1 MSEPSLDALF
11 SDEPLETTG
20 DVEPEAE
27 VVEESTTEAEAPADD
42 VPPAS
47 EPEPT
52 PEEKPRVDPEQFKGY
67 LDEKAKRQRLEKELA
82 DMRAQQEK
90 APPIDPLENPQ
101 GFQAQVEEQIRAA
114 TFNTELRLMAK
125 MHPDWTEAHA
135 WINEQIGSN
144 AAVQAKLSGSEDI
157 LEDAYQMFQDHKK
170 LEQFDGVE
178 GMQSTIDTL
187 QAELAALKGDQA
199 AAQKSEQEQTKAK
212 ATGKPSLAATGNSSG
227 SVSAEGHQ
235 TLEDFLGRDFN
246 HR

>member
-27 VVEESTTEAEAPADD
+27 VVEESTTEAEAPTEDA
-42 VPPAS
+42 PPAS

-52 PEEKPRVDPEQFKGY
+52 EDKPRVDPEQFKGY
-67 LDEKAKRQRLEKELA
+67 LDEREKRQQLERELA
-82 DMRAQQEK
+82 ELRKQQKPAEK
-90 APPIDPLENPQ
+90 IDPLENPQ
-101 GFQAQVEEQIRAA
+101 GFQAQVDEQIRKA
-114 TFNTELRLMAK
+114 TFATELRLMAK
-125 MHPDWTEAHA
+125 MHPDWNEANA
-135 WINEQIGSN
+135 WINEQIGTN

-170 LEQFDGVE
+170 LEQFNGVE
-178 GMQSTIDTL
+178 GMQSTIDSL
-187 QAELAALKGDQA
+187 QAELAALKGDKDTA
-199 AAQKSEQEQTKAK
+199 EKSEQEQTKAK

>member
-27 VVEESTTEAEAPADD
+27 VVEESTTEAEAPTED

-52 PEEKPRVDPEQFKGY
+52 EDKPRVDPEQFKGY
-67 LDEKAKRQRLEKELA
+67 LDEREKRQQLERELA
-82 DMRAQQEK
+82 ELRQQQKPAEK
-90 APPIDPLENPQ
+90 IDPLENPQ
-101 GFQAQVEEQIRAA
+101 GFQAQVDEQIRKA
-114 TFNTELRLMAK
+114 TFATELRLMAK
-125 MHPDWTEAHA
+125 MHPDWNEANA
-135 WINEQIGSN
+135 WINEQIGTN

-170 LEQFDGVE
+170 LEQFNGVE
-178 GMQSTIDTL
+178 GMQSTIDSL
-187 QAELAALKGDQA
+187 QAELAALKGDKESA
-199 AAQKSEQEQTKAK
+199 EKSEQEQTKAK

>member
-1 MSEPSLDALF
+1 LWRNP
-11 SDEPLETTG
+11 P
-20 DVEPEAE
+20 PKH
-27 VVEESTTEAEAPADD
+27 EAPTED

-52 PEEKPRVDPEQFKGY
+52 EDKPRVDPEQFKGY
-67 LDEKAKRQRLEKELA
+67 LDEREKRQQLERELA
-82 DMRAQQEK
+82 ELRQQQKPAEK
-90 APPIDPLENPQ
+90 IDPLENPQ
-101 GFQAQVEEQIRAA
+101 GFQAQVDEQIRKA
-114 TFNTELRLMAK
+114 TFATELRLMAK
-125 MHPDWTEAHA
+125 MHPDWNEANA
-135 WINEQIGSN
+135 WINEQIGTN

-170 LEQFDGVE
+170 LEQFNGVE
-178 GMQSTIDTL
+178 GMQSTIDSL
-187 QAELAALKGDQA
+187 QAELAALKGDKESA
-199 AAQKSEQEQTKAK
+199 EKSEQEQTKAK